1 MGISEVR
8 TLEFRKE
15 PCCLTCAWKDP
26 FTSQVTLKLCLLPSL
41 MSLLQLIHFSSF
53 QQQQL
58 LPLTQPTQ
66 KVLIWKFGQGWSSN
80 GMHTGDY
87 SVLSVVPVSSVWKPN
102 WGAQSPRLL
111 KLCSAVGL
119 WTTLLGKG
127 GQGQQPQ
134 NLNLIHQHTLENTF
148 SPCCAISL
156 LTFGSVQDHWTYQNL
171 ISRQICL
178 SFKND
183 SSLSWDLSEQALK

>member
-1 MGISEVR
+1 
-8 TLEFRKE
+8 
-15 PCCLTCAWKDP
+15 
-26 FTSQVTLKLCLLPSL
+26 

-58 LPLTQPTQ
+58 LPLTQPIQ

-80 GMHTGDY
+80 GMHTGDHF
-87 SVLSVVPVSSVWKPN
+87 VLNAVPLSSVQERN
-102 WGAQSPRLL
+102 WEAQSLRLL
-111 KLCSAVGL
+111 KFPSAVYL
-119 WTTLLGKG
+119 RTALLGKG
-127 GQGQQPQ
+127 GEGQQSW
-134 NLNLIHQHTLENTF
+134 NLSLIHQHALESIF
-148 SPCCAISL
+148 SSCHAISL

-171 ISRQICL
+171 ISVQICL